1 MQFTPSRNLIKN
13 PFPGIHSW
21 WWSYLIL
28 SMLPRI
34 VIVPQTVGS
43 SGLSLSF
50 SLWRYSKELFNVTFS
65 NWILLYDI
73 IDEDIF
79 TFMPI
84 QTGAFQQP
92 VALTEMLTSVG
103 GQKWKNIR
111 SILTPIF
118 TSGKLRQMM
127 FIMQE
132 ASDTLLKKLETVA
145 DKGKAID
152 IHM

>member
-1 MQFTPSRNLIKN
+1 MS
-13 PFPGIHSW
+13 
-21 WWSYLIL
+21 
-28 SMLPRI
+28 
-34 VIVPQTVGS
+34 
-43 SGLSLSF
+43 
-50 SLWRYSKELFNVTFS
+50 
-65 NWILLYDI
+65 
-73 IDEDIF
+73 
-79 TFMPI
+79 I